1 MKLSSVLFATCAL
14 LPLSVYPAFAA
25 GSDQAQDKRAAQYR
39 AVQHAMDMVNMPTIG
54 PLFLQDSTFSTKLT
68 IVNAGLAPVTGF
80 VTLRSLD
87 GTTIIQQPVP
97 VKGNSSVI
105 LEIGEMLSKA
115 GSLSTRGRLELYDRT
130 TEGSALAGQLT
141 ISYTDK
147 GRVHAIDEELM
158 MPSMTTSH
166 ALRGIAI
173 DTTDEPYYAIT
184 NPLTESETVTAKC
197 YPEKGAAEQGTFNL
211 QAQETVL
218 VQGCHRLDDSSNLSS
233 LAPNTKEPSTLGA
246 FAIELIADAPKGE
259 VQAFGIAPRP
269 SPGGSEWTAIN
280 FFDPQKFEAAT
291 TIYTGVPLGRTPLL
305 WGTYT
310 PHVALHNFADKAQNV
325 TVQLDATAGDTATRT
340 VVGSV
345 TMQPGES
352 RSLDIADAVGSS
364 ELLNTL
370 IVTGS
375 EISGGIASQLMVED
389 RSQDLR
395 MQIIGKSGADDTNI
409 GMHPWT
415 IVDGTSNELL
425 LYNQTTKAQKA
436 YVKIANG
443 EKSWLKTMTLGPG
456 TTIRISLAHLIQGH
470 AKDDKGVILT
480 AGQGY
485 GEFSWSADDQG
496 RIKGRLLH
504 LNEDKHTIESFQCAG
519 YQTLCDG
526 SVTGTT
532 NLIVGQQGSWS
543 ANFPACINNL
553 APNLCGGVVSG
564 SANIASY
571 SWFAGNIQL
580 PADTNSALISG
591 YATAAGNDTVTANAT
606 ALGGCVVSASANV
619 SISQFSVT
627 FSPSSLSVGVGT
639 TGSLTATV
647 NPSNNTNPITL
658 SLVPSGSGAAVF
670 AANGSS
676 TITITGTRTLSITG
690 SSLTSSGS
698 PIALKATVPGETS
711 PIEIDQGRAS
721 ITVGYPPAVV
731 TNISPSVW
739 TAGTTFSVTISG
751 SNFGTSPPT
760 VSIASGAG
768 VTISQPT
775 ASSPT
780 QLTATVSV
788 AANAPNETVTISVQP
803 NYGGSNFTCN
813 CQSGQSPDGTATA
826 QVQPVTPTPRIMFN
840 GNNISGTT
848 QSVMAGQQIALS
860 VTAPS
865 GYTIQSRSW
874 SFSNQSA
881 ITGGFVNGA
890 GTPGTQPS
898 ASAGGSEAADPP
910 LTTQDS
916 LTFYWVNPGDNGET
930 VTYTYT
936 LNNGQPP
943 VSATATF
950 NIGGPTGNLLP
961 SAFAQSDNT
970 GTLLSSPQ
978 AVGTALAMTNAPI
991 HPVLNGSVGV
1001 FFNDNAQ
1008 PTADAGQCPPH
1019 PGAPPAAGCGQF
1031 IWVQILNSVTQLQI
1045 MPAGDTFTPLAASNQ
1060 LDGTFPYASG
1070 PGYPNATWDSP
1081 NRGLSSS
1088 WGEAA
1093 EPFNATMYVLWD
1105 PALPAGCIP
1114 AWTDTSQTPY
1124 KDHASQCTSTP
1135 IPLGSVQWKW
1145 SACAINAGA
1154 GTKPN
1159 WFLQCGI
1166 GSGNSAGAASG
1177 YPQWKSGTGPGGC
1190 SVSDIGQCQPSL

>member
-639 TGSLTATV
+639 AGSLTATV

-768 VTISQPT
+768 VTISAPSN
-775 ASSPT
+775 SSPT
-780 QLTATVSV
+780 QFTATVSV

-813 CQSGQSPDGTATA
+813 CQGQSPNGTDTAT
-826 QVQPVTPTPRIMFN
+826 VQQNLPAPTIHLN
-840 GNNISGTT
+840 GITNN
-848 QSVMAGQQIALS
+848 VFAGQLIPLS

-865 GYTIQSRSW
+865 GFNLASQTW
-874 SFSNQSA
+874 SFRQSSGIGGIQD
-881 ITGGFVNGA
+881 ITGGFTNSAGNGPPSAAA
-890 GTPGTQPS
+890 GGEEAQDPDVTQTSIQFYFLNPGTVENVT
-898 ASAGGSEAADPP
+898 A
-910 LTTQDS
+910 
-916 LTFYWVNPGDNGET
+916 T
-930 VTYTYT
+930 VTYK
-936 LNNGQPP
+936 LADNSVSAP
-943 VSATATF
+943 VSATQSFT
-950 NIGGPTGNLLP
+950 IQGPTGTILP
-961 SAFAQSDNT
+961 TAFVQTDDTATSVANAQGNPAQ
-970 GTLLSSPQ
+970 LR
-978 AVGTALAMTNAPI
+978 MTNAP
-991 HPVLNGSVGV
+991 GK
-1001 FFNDNAQ
+1001 
-1008 PTADAGQCPPH
+1008 
-1019 PGAPPAAGCGQF
+1019 PAAGIWFSDTATQSSGRF
-1031 IWVQILNSVTQLQI
+1031 IWVQILNSVTYSQVVQTGVPYSP
-1045 MPAGDTFTPLAASNQ
+1045 PANALNQ
-1060 LDGTFPYASG
+1060 LDGVYP
-1070 PGYPNATWDSP
+1070 YPNDDIISSTAEDSP
-1081 NRGLSSS
+1081 GRPLDSVL
-1088 WGEAA
+1088 GEGA
-1093 EPFNATMYVLWD
+1093 ESFDATMYVLWD
-1105 PALPAGCIP
+1105 PALPAGCTP
-1114 AWTDTSQTPY
+1114 AKTDDSTAPYTSTVS
-1124 KDHASQCTSTP
+1124 HCTS
-1135 IPLGSVQWKW
+1135 IPVPLASVRWKW
-1145 SACAINAGA
+1145 TPCAINSLAPA
-1154 GTKPN
+1154 PSSGTIPS
-1159 WFLQCGI
+1159 WFRKCGP
-1166 GSGNSAGAASG
+1166 GLANPAQASG
-1177 YPQWKSGTGPGGC
+1177 YPTWNSC
-1190 SVSDIGQCQPSL
+1190 YVSKNAICQQSN